1 MNPHVGALSW
11 QAAEGA
17 PQCLPTQRRANP
29 TRKDAPRDA
38 APLGSLRHA
47 PRAGARRGQPAEPGT
62 GSSSGAPAAPHAPAR
77 PAPHAPARAAPDAP
91 ARRAGAHLK
100 TRARAH
106 AAADARAVFLRAHD
120 VSALDAPDA
129 APDLRAH
136 DAGADAR
143 DALPDHETDAV
154 LQRNCRCFH
163 GIAAQRH
170 LHVHG
175 GRLRQRTPRPRDL

>member
-17 PQCLPTQRRANP
+17 PQCLPTQRRAHP

-47 PRAGARRGQPAEPGT
+47 PRAGARRGQRPQPGP
-62 GSSSGAPAAPHAPAR
+62 GAPAAPD
-77 PAPHAPARAAPDAP
+77 APARAPAHAPTRAAADAP
-91 ARRAGAHLK
+91 ARRAGAHPK

-106 AAADARAVFLRAHD
+106 AAADARALFLRAHD

-143 DALPDHETDAV
+143 DALPDDETDAV
-154 LQRNCRCFH
+154 LRR
-163 GIAAQRH
+163 GRH
-170 LHVHG
+170 RADAVSIDRELLVHG
-175 GRLRQRTPRPRDL
+175 GRLRQRPLRPRDL

>member
-47 PRAGARRGQPAEPGT
+47 ARAGARRGQRPEPGT
-62 GSSSGAPAAPHAPAR
+62 GSSSGAPAAPDAAAR
-77 PAPHAPARAAPDAP
+77 AAAHAPARAAPDAP

-106 AAADARAVFLRAHD
+106 AAADARALVVRAHD

-129 APDLRAH
+129 PPDLRAH
-136 DAGADAR
+136 DAGADAG
-143 DALPDHETDAV
+143 DALPDDETDAV
-154 LQRNCRCFH
+154 LRRGC
-163 GIAAQRH
+163 
-170 LHVHG
+170 
-175 GRLRQRTPRPRDL
+175 

>member
-17 PQCLPTQRRANP
+17 PQCLPTQRRAHP
-29 TRKDAPRDA
+29 ARKDAPRDA

-47 PRAGARRGQPAEPGT
+47 ARAGARRGQPTEPGS
-62 GSSSGAPAAPHAPAR
+62 GSPATPDAAARAPAHAPTR
-77 PAPHAPARAAPDAP
+77 APAHAP
-91 ARRAGAHLK
+91 ARRAGAD
-100 TRARAH
+100 TPPRARAH
-106 AAADARAVFLRAHD
+106 AAADAGAVLVRAHNI
-120 VSALDAPDA
+120 SALDAPDA
-129 APDLRAH
+129 APDLRTH

-154 LQRNCRCFH
+154 LRRRRGRVH
-163 GIAAQRH
+163 GIAAQGN

-175 GRLRQRTPRPRDL
+175 GRLRQRTIRPRDL

>member
-17 PQCLPTQRRANP
+17 PQCLPTQRRAHP

-47 PRAGARRGQPAEPGT
+47 PRAGARRGQRPQPG
-62 GSSSGAPAAPHAPAR
+62 SGAPAAPDAPAC
-77 PAPHAPARAAPDAP
+77 AAAHAPARAAPDAP
-91 ARRAGAHLK
+91 ARRAGAHPK

-106 AAADARAVFLRAHD
+106 AAADARALVVRAD
-120 VSALDAPDA
+120 NVSALDAPDA
-129 APDLRAH
+129 PPDLRAH

-143 DALPDHETDAV
+143 DALPDDETDAV
-154 LQRNCRCFH
+154 LRRGC
-163 GIAAQRH
+163 
-170 LHVHG
+170 
-175 GRLRQRTPRPRDL
+175 